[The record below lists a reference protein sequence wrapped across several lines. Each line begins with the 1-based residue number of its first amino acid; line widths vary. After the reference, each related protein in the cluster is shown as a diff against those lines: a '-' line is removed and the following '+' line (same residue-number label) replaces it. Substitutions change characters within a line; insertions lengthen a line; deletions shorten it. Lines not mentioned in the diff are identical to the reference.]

1 MLLLISAASAGTG
14 WTVMMPFG
22 IGAFVHN
29 KPVAGVVYA
38 LTQTAGLSV
47 LTVGTIQGD
56 RAFLNEDLAAGERW
70 RFITGGGA
78 TFAVASY
85 FISMVHASRL
95 HDMLES
101 EDRAASGARW
111 VREQQAWQQP
121 VALTVEGP
129 VWASSGIAG
138 AAEMP
143 WRLDGV
149 SISLLR

>member
-22 IGAFVHN
+22 IGAFAHD

-38 LTQTAGLSV
+38 LTQTAGISV

-56 RAFLNEDLAAGERW
+56 RAYLNEDLAAGERW

-78 TFAVASY
+78 TFAAASY
-85 FISMVHASRL
+85 FVSMVHASRL
-95 HDMLES
+95 HDMQES
-101 EDRAASGARW
+101 EERAASGARW
-111 VREQQAWQQP
+111 LRAQQASLP
-121 VALTVEGP
+121 VALLVEGP
-129 VWASSGIAG
+129 LRASPGIAG

-149 SISLLR
+149 PLNLIR

>member
-22 IGAFVHN
+22 IGAFAHD

-38 LTQTAGLSV
+38 LTQTAGISV

-56 RAFLNEDLAAGERW
+56 RAYLNEDLAAGERW

-78 TFAVASY
+78 TFAAASY
-85 FISMVHASRL
+85 FVSMVHASRL
-95 HDMLES
+95 HDMQES
-101 EDRAASGARW
+101 EERAASGARW
-111 VREQQAWQQP
+111 LREQQAWQQP
-121 VALTVEGP
+121 VALIVEGP
-129 VWASSGIAG
+129 QRASPGIAG
-138 AAEMP
+138 AVEMP

-149 SISLLR
+149 PVSLIR